1 MRGSKRLRAAIA
13 GAVAA
18 CCSAAYSQGVTQD
31 KSSEVRVPAAGVT
44 GKERLG
50 DKASDE
56 QRIDNCRVP
65 MDRRG
70 TKNRSESCDQ
80 K

>member
-1 MRGSKRLRAAIA
+1 MLRSKRLRAAMV
-13 GAVAA
+13 GTLAVW
-18 CCSAAYSQGVTQD
+18 CSAADSQGVTQD
-31 KSSEVRVPAAGVT
+31 KSSEVRVPAASIT

-56 QRIDNCRVP
+56 QRVDNCRVP

-70 TKNRSESCDQ
+70 TKNRPESCDE